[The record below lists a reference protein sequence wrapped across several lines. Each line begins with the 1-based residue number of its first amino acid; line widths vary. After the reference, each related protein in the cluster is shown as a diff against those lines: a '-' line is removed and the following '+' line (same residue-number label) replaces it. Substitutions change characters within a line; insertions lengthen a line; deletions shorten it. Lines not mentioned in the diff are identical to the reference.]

1 MDSDGVED
9 GDDWSEL
16 VGEFLHCDVL
26 VGLNERI
33 AMHLTGKYRR
43 VGHDLSGG
51 IRPIAVAS
59 MALYKAASRN
69 TSIICLIDI
78 LLSYRQYAGLMA
90 YSIRRHVCPSSNKSE
105 KL

>member
-51 IRPIAVAS
+51 IRPEAAVAPYVKP
-59 MALYKAASRN
+59 AIR
-69 TSIICLIDI
+69 TT
-78 LLSYRQYAGLMA
+78 AGLRMR
-90 YSIRRHVCPSSNKSE
+90 S
-105 KL
+105 